1 MTSTVRNNL
10 YESILRKHI
19 GWFDDKENTQGSL
32 INLLS
37 TESKALKGVS
47 LEGLGTMIEALFG
60 LMFGIIASCIYDWR
74 IALIS
79 AALAPLEIIGSAI
92 SSKVHFGLNS
102 GYEKQSKN
110 AIDLANESILNH

>member
-1 MTSTVRNNL
+1 
-10 YESILRKHI
+10 
-19 GWFDDKENTQGSL
+19 
-32 INLLS
+32 
-37 TESKALKGVS
+37 
-47 LEGLGTMIEALFG
+47 MIEALFG

-102 GYEKQSKN
+102 GYEK
-110 AIDLANESILNH
+110 